1 MLRRLLRSWAI
12 QRHTMQPK
20 RRRPATTQAFS
31 CHRLRSSTAYRMDRS
46 GDMGS
51 PTPYAR
57 QLYMSRSVL
66 LQNSQLTGPPD
77 GSSVDHAL
85 YPRPVR
91 ELIGPLR
98 TSTPPHESCQG
109 SGPGAWRRSLPCAS
123 QISPPQSLHAS
134 RHTLLRDQGPPHSW
148 PLPSLSAPGS
158 LLPAPG
164 RLTRSCAASSV
175 SLCPAHN
182 PAPVLE
188 DTTSRGSSRRTT
200 RLSRPRL
207 RPVH

>member
-1 MLRRLLRSWAI
+1 
-12 QRHTMQPK
+12 
-20 RRRPATTQAFS
+20 
-31 CHRLRSSTAYRMDRS
+31 MDRS

-57 QLYMSRSVL
+57 QPHMSRSVL

-77 GSSVDHAL
+77 GSSVDHEL

-98 TSTPPHESCQG
+98 TSTPAHASCQG
-109 SGPGAWRRSLPCAS
+109 SGPGAWRRSLSCAS

-148 PLPSLSAPGS
+148 PPPSLSVPGS

-164 RLTRSCAASSV
+164 GSLGPAQPLQSASAPPIILPQSGRTPPLGV
-175 SLCPAHN
+175 QVAGLRACPA
-182 PAPVLE
+182 PGSAPYISIQAHPLSKGTITADLFASAWVVLFAY
-188 DTTSRGSSRRTT
+188 
-200 RLSRPRL
+200 
-207 RPVH
+207 V